1 MFRFDRLYDPRCD
14 GPPGRN
20 HRLSERI
27 RARVLLLIG
36 DEAELT
42 TEHRGAEDPE
52 HVPVSRLVAET
63 GIPRARL
70 VGADVVAVIGDEGEL
85 ERYERADGTDGVR

>member
-1 MFRFDRLYDPRCD
+1 M
-14 GPPGRN
+14 
-20 HRLSERI
+20 SERV

-42 TEHRGAEDPE
+42 TEHRVAEDPQR
-52 HVPVSRLVAET
+52 VPVGRLVAET

-70 VGADVVAVIGDEGEL
+70 VGADVVAVMDDAGEW
-85 ERYERADGTDGVR
+85 ERFERTDGTDSIR